1 MLLQELLNIE
11 LPIIQAPM
19 AGAQDHR
26 LCVAVS
32 NAGGLGS
39 LPAAMLSGDVLTEE
53 VAAIKKLTSQAYNL
67 NFFCH
72 AEPGDNQE
80 QFKAWRTTL
89 DRYYREFEVDE
100 SNLPAGPRRK
110 SFDSAAAD
118 IVEHIKPPV
127 VSFHFGLPDKTLL
140 DRVKGA
146 GAKILSTATSVT
158 EGLYLQEQGVDAII
172 AQGLEA
178 GGHRGNFL
186 SDDLSLQTKTMDLVQ
201 QLVSRLDLPIVAA
214 GGISNSALVKKAMS
228 LGAAGVQIGTAY
240 LLCPE
245 MKIKDIHRAA
255 LSDGEMQET
264 ALTNLFSGRPARGI
278 VNRLMNE
285 IGPLREGLPEF
296 PLAGDGLL
304 PLRSILE
311 AKGRSDFTPMW
322 SGENFPEPEFHD
334 LTAAEI
340 TRRLM
345 S

>member
-1 MLLQELLNIE
+1 MVLQDLLNID

-19 AGAQDHR
+19 AGAQDHS

-39 LPAAMLSGDVLTEE
+39 LPAAMLSTEVLTEE
-53 VAAIKKLTSQAYNL
+53 VKTIKKLTSKPYNL

-72 AEPGDNQE
+72 TEPGDNQE
-80 QFKAWRTTL
+80 QFKAWRITL

-100 SNLPAGPRRK
+100 SNLPVGQLRK
-110 SFDSAAAD
+110 SFDDTAAA
-118 IVEHIKPPV
+118 IVEQVKPPV

-140 DRVKGA
+140 DRVKRT
-146 GAKILSTATSVT
+146 GAKILSTATSVA
-158 EGLYLQEQGVDAII
+158 EGLYLQEQGVDVVI

-186 SDDLSLQTKTMDLVQ
+186 SDDLSLQMKTADLVRG
-201 QLVSRLDLPIVAA
+201 LVFELDVPVVAA
-214 GGISNSALVKKAMS
+214 GGIGSSASVKKMMS

-245 MKIKDIHRAA
+245 MKIKDIHRVA
-255 LSDGEMQET
+255 LSNGKTQET

-278 VNRLMNE
+278 VNRIMSEL
-285 IGPLREGLPEF
+285 GPLRTDLPEF
-296 PLAGDGLL
+296 PLAGDALL

-311 AKGRSDFTPMW
+311 TRGRGDFTPMW
-322 SGENFPEPEFHD
+322 SGESFPDPAFHD
-334 LTAAEI
+334 LSAAEI
-340 TRRLM
+340 TRQLM